1 MTAWGGTLLHEPAG
15 SEIATP
21 HLRLREPRRSDLDP
35 LNDAILETLHELV
48 RWLPWAHPEHSRADT
63 RRYLR
68 SARLARSQR
77 SALEF
82 VVEEP
87 SSATLLGIASLHR
100 IDWIRHSAGLGYWIR
115 RSSWGKGHASE
126 AARTLTSYG
135 FHTLGLHRIE
145 AHVALDNP
153 ASQRVAEKAG
163 FHREGVARENELI
176 GGRFLDHVQYSLLAP
191 EVLDCEGELS

>member
-1 MTAWGGTLLHEPAG
+1 LLHEPAG

-21 HLRLREPRRSDLDP
+21 QLRLREPRRSDLDP
-35 LNDAILETLHELV
+35 LDEAIQETLQELV
-48 RWLPWAHPEHSRADT
+48 RWLPWAHPGHSRADT

-77 SALEF
+77 TALEF
-82 VVEEP
+82 IVEDP
-87 SSATLLGIASLHR
+87 SGATLLGIVSLHR

-126 AARTLTSYG
+126 AARALTSFG

-153 ASQRVAEKAG
+153 ASQRVAENAG
-163 FHREGVARENELI
+163 FHREGIARENELI
-176 GGRFLDHVQYSLLAP
+176 GGRFIDHVQYSLLAP
-191 EVLDCEGELS
+191 EVLDSEGELS

>member
-1 MTAWGGTLLHEPAG
+1 LLHEPAG

-21 HLRLREPRRSDLDP
+21 HLRLREPRRSDVDP
-35 LNDAILETLHELV
+35 LHDAIQETLCELV

-77 SALEF
+77 TALEF
-82 VVEEP
+82 IIEDTS
-87 SSATLLGIASLHR
+87 SSALLGIASLHR

-126 AARTLTSYG
+126 AARALTSYA
-135 FHTLGLHRIE
+135 FHTLGLHRVE

-153 ASQRVAEKAG
+153 ASQRVLEKAG
-163 FHREGVARENELI
+163 FRREGIARENELI
-176 GGRFLDHVQYSLLAP
+176 GGRFVDHMQYSLLAP
-191 EVLDCEGELS
+191 ELLDAERNLP